1 MGFVESQERIDDRL
15 DHDGSL
21 AEVEE
26 EIIDPAPYGEERKAA
41 LRPFASATIPKGL
54 AEPVVETTAQP
65 RTALWRRLVLPLM
78 LAAALL
84 APAPAALA
92 EDGDDGSVPS
102 DRFGRLFPDLPP
114 ASEPSDAL
122 TDAIAKL
129 GTPGGPLDA
138 KDALDRGPIDLIAVP
153 SLSDNNPKHTAGTT
167 FLGQFVD
174 HDLTRDAGS
183 PLGVPTEPGSIE
195 NLRTPSFDLDS
206 VYGEGPSRSSELY
219 DPTDRVKLRVERV
232 EEDGF
237 EDLPRRS
244 DDSAIV
250 GDDRNDENL
259 VIAGLHAAFLKFH
272 NHAVDVV
279 REQGTRNPH
288 QVFERA
294 RQLTRWHYQ
303 WVVLHEFL
311 PQIVGQKR
319 VDQALKLRKFFH
331 PETPFIPVE
340 FQSAAYR
347 FGHSQVRPSYRANL
361 AGDNGGPFFAFIFDP
376 SQFGK
381 PDPDDL
387 TGGSRAARRFIGWQT
402 FFDFG
407 DGEMRPNKRIDTKIS
422 TPLFQLP
429 VGTLPGGRGPAS
441 LAHRN
446 LLRGLTWSL
455 PSGQRIARQMGA
467 GAVPERPLRARRLR
481 PRPRARHAALV
492 LHPQG
497 GSGHR
502 GRAAA
507 RPGRRWHR
515 RRGLR
520 RPARARREL
529 LPEPERV
536 ATNAALPAAGRV
548 HDGGLPQVRRRRPRL
563 ARPVGAR
570 PAQLVRVSVRG
581 ARRAARSACSYW
593 RQLVASAHAAA
604 FLDGARVGPRRAP
617 TQGSALHR
625 VRRPCKPPMASHQAT
640 TGRTSGKRT
649 SLRRS
654 CLCPRLTSSGT
665 QSTTPYPAWP
675 GATN

>member
-1 MGFVESQERIDDRL
+1 MARWGARNGRTASSTAGRSPTCGWTRGGRRPSMGFVESQERIDDRL

-41 LRPFASATIPKGL
+41 LRPFASATIPRGL
-54 AEPVVETTAQP
+54 AEPVVETTTQP

-153 SLSDNNPKHTAGTT
+153 SLSDNNPNNTAGTT

-219 DPTDRVKLRVERV
+219 EPTDRVKLRVERV

-429 VGTLPGGRGPAS
+429 WGRSQGDAAPHPSRTATYCAGSPGRFPRASGSRGRWAPALSPSDLSELAGYGLGLERATPLWYYILKEAQVTEDGLRLGPVGGGIVAEVFVGLLELDESSYLNQNGWRPTLPSQQRGEFTMVDFLRFAGVDPAS
-441 LAHRN
+441 
-446 LLRGLTWSL
+446 RG
-455 PSGQRIARQMGA
+455 Q
-467 GAVPERPLRARRLR
+467 
-481 PRPRARHAALV
+481 
-492 LHPQG
+492 
-497 GSGHR
+497 
-502 GRAAA
+502 
-507 RPGRRWHR
+507 
-515 RRGLR
+515 
-520 RPARARREL
+520 
-529 LPEPERV
+529 
-536 ATNAALPAAGRV
+536 
-548 HDGGLPQVRRRRPRL
+548 
-563 ARPVGAR
+563 
-570 PAQLVRVSVRG
+570 
-581 ARRAARSACSYW
+581 
-593 RQLVASAHAAA
+593 
-604 FLDGARVGPRRAP
+604 
-617 TQGSALHR
+617 
-625 VRRPCKPPMASHQAT
+625 
-640 TGRTSGKRT
+640 
-649 SLRRS
+649 
-654 CLCPRLTSSGT
+654 
-665 QSTTPYPAWP
+665 
-675 GATN
+675 